1 MVYLVTMD
9 QMDMPWVAVDE
20 GCRDAISELAGDIT
34 IDYRWDAPTDG
45 KNDVGQME
53 IINNAVAN
61 GADLILMASNGPDT
75 QVATIQ
81 EAADKGVKFIYVD
94 SPANFDAYQILATD
108 NVAAGTTAG
117 NAMMEALKAEGIE
130 SGDIGVVNV
139 NPATA
144 STMMRENGFRAAFEG
159 TDYNVLESQYGEG
172 QVAMSQEIAVN
183 LITQG
188 VVGIFGTNEG
198 GTTGVGNAIAESS
211 RKVIGVGFDKSDA
224 ILEHIRSGNLL
235 CTMAQNPYVMGYEGI
250 KSAAKVLK
258 GEALDA
264 AVLDTGV
271 SVIDAATVDN

>member
-1 MVYLVTMD
+1 
-9 QMDMPWVAVDE
+9 
-20 GCRDAISELAGDIT
+20 
-34 IDYRWDAPTDG
+34 
-45 KNDVGQME
+45 
-53 IINNAVAN
+53 
-61 GADLILMASNGPDT
+61 
-75 QVATIQ
+75 
-81 EAADKGVKFIYVD
+81 
-94 SPANFDAYQILATD
+94 
-108 NVAAGTTAG
+108 
-117 NAMMEALKAEGIE
+117 
-130 SGDIGVVNV
+130 
-139 NPATA
+139 
-144 STMMRENGFRAAFEG
+144 
-159 TDYNVLESQYGEG
+159 
-172 QVAMSQEIAVN
+172 MSQEIAVN

-258 GEALDA
+258 GEALDS